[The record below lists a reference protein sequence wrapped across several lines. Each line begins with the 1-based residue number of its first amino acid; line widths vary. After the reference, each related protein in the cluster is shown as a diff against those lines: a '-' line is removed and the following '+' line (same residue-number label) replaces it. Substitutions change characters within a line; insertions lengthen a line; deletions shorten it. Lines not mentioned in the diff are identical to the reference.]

1 MACSREIRQNKLKMA
16 TADVVAAV
24 EHEISCPVCLD
35 DFEEPKCL
43 PNCAHNVC
51 QHCLEGMVKKRQ
63 SSIEC
68 PVCRIESVI
77 PNGGV
82 AAFPKNHLLVRLIE
96 RTPGRKEKEAIK
108 EALKNCKGKL
118 EGAETAL
125 KEMEDRYATSRSQA
139 EQIKQ
144 KIKSM
149 SENVVT
155 MVREQET
162 KLLSEIDQKLS
173 QNRNEGTFEMHKSN
187 TSGLCENASSCIQTV
202 EDILQNGVVSDLKDL
217 KEALIEELNE
227 FSESLESR
235 MFWANCEFTHPFDV
249 SLANTESVDNFIQK
263 KCLLG
268 NLTINTDSASVPE
281 DTPTA
286 SAFSGLCIA
295 TPVIQKSIDYSMCG
309 SLIQIV
315 DSSSCGVAN
324 FTPFSVAVS
333 RGSGHF
339 VALDEEMK
347 HVHIFNEEGEPLK
360 KFRIMYGDL
369 WDIGVSN
376 ENEIVVLNRESN
388 RVLHYDMN
396 GNFRKK
402 FVTAPKEN
410 VKFTSLSV
418 DIHGRFIISSS
429 PCYAETQE
437 DTMPHILVYNPS
449 GKLTLSFGDRLS
461 SPEKAVFLNG
471 KFFVVD
477 HGNECIMVFDK
488 SGDFLEEIG
497 KGCLDHPCSIAADY
511 TTGSLAVCDRG
522 NSTIQI
528 FSQDGHVLH
537 CFRTEHIPLQVAF
550 TKNYKNLLVCFE
562 IDDDTKNIQMLT
574 YS

>member
-1 MACSREIRQNKLKMA
+1 MAASIQN
-16 TADVVAAV
+16 DVVAAV

-68 PVCRIESVI
+68 PVCRIESAI

-125 KEMEDRYATSRSQA
+125 KEMEDRYETSRSQA

-144 KIKSM
+144 KIQSM
-149 SENVVT
+149 AESVVT

-162 KLLSEIDQKLS
+162 KMLSEIDQKLS

-249 SLANTESVDNFIQK
+249 SLANTESVDKFIQE

-281 DTPTA
+281 DIPTA
-286 SAFSGLCIA
+286 SGFSGLCIA
-295 TPVIQKSIDYSMCG
+295 APVMQKSVDYSLCG

-333 RGSGHF
+333 RSSGHF

-410 VKFTSLSV
+410 VKFTSLTV
-418 DIHGRFIISSS
+418 DIHGRFIISSC
-429 PCYAETQE
+429 PCYEETQ
-437 DTMPHILVYNPS
+437 DDAMPNILVYNPS
-449 GKLTLSFGDRLS
+449 GKLTLSFGDERLS

-477 HGNECIMVFDK
+477 CGNECIMVFDK
-488 SGDFLEEIG
+488 SGHFLEEIG
-497 KGCLDHPCSIAADY
+497 KGHLKRPGSIAADY
-511 TTGSLAVCDRG
+511 SNGSLAVSDRG
-522 NSTIQI
+522 TSTIQI
-528 FSQDGHVLH
+528 FSQDGRLLH
-537 CFRTEHIPLQVAF
+537 CFGTEHIPLQVSF
-550 TKNYKNLLVCFE
+550 TKNYENLLVCFE
-562 IDDDTKNIQMLT
+562 IDDGKKNIQMLT

>member
-1 MACSREIRQNKLKMA
+1 MAASIQN
-16 TADVVAAV
+16 DVVAAV

-68 PVCRIESVI
+68 PVCRIESAI

-125 KEMEDRYATSRSQA
+125 KEMEDRYETSRSQA

-144 KIKSM
+144 KIQSM
-149 SENVVT
+149 AESVVT

-162 KLLSEIDQKLS
+162 KMLSEIDQKLS

-249 SLANTESVDNFIQK
+249 SLANTESVDKFIQE

-268 NLTINTDSASVPE
+268 NLTINADSASVPE
-281 DTPTA
+281 DIPTA
-286 SAFSGLCIA
+286 SGFSGLCIA
-295 TPVIQKSIDYSMCG
+295 TPVMQKSIDYSLCG

-333 RGSGHF
+333 RSSGHF

-369 WDIGVSN
+369 WDIAVSN

-410 VKFTSLSV
+410 VKFTSLTV
-418 DIHGRFIISSS
+418 DIHGRFIISSC
-429 PCYAETQE
+429 PCYEETQ
-437 DTMPHILVYNPS
+437 DDAMPNILVYNPS
-449 GKLTLSFGDRLS
+449 GKLTLSFGDERLS

-477 HGNECIMVFDK
+477 RGNESIMVFDK
-488 SGDFLEEIG
+488 SGHFLEEIG
-497 KGCLDHPCSIAADY
+497 KGHLKRPGSIAADY
-511 TTGSLAVCDRG
+511 SKGSLAVSDRG
-522 NSTIQI
+522 TSTIQI
-528 FSQDGHVLH
+528 FSQDGRLLH
-537 CFRTEHIPLQVAF
+537 CFGTEHIPLQVSF
-550 TKNYKNLLVCFE
+550 TKNYENLLVCFE
-562 IDDDTKNIQMLT
+562 IDDGKKNIQMLT

>member
-1 MACSREIRQNKLKMA
+1 MAASIQN
-16 TADVVAAV
+16 DVVAAV

-35 DFEEPKCL
+35 EFEEPKCL

-68 PVCRIESVI
+68 PVCRIESAI

-125 KEMEDRYATSRSQA
+125 KEMEDRYETSRSQA

-149 SENVVT
+149 AENVVT

-162 KLLSEIDQKLS
+162 KMLSEIDQKLS
-173 QNRNEGTFEMHKSN
+173 QNRHEGTFEMHKSN
-187 TSGLCENASSCIQTV
+187 TSVLCENASSCIQTV

-249 SLANTESVDNFIQK
+249 SLANTESVDKFIK
-263 KCLLG
+263 EKCLLG
-268 NLTINTDSASVPE
+268 NLTINTDSEPVTE
-281 DTPTA
+281 DIPTA

-295 TPVIQKSIDYSMCG
+295 TPVVQKNIDYSLCG

-333 RGSGHF
+333 RSSGHF

-418 DIHGRFIISSS
+418 DIHGRFIISSC
-429 PCYAETQE
+429 PCYEETQD

-449 GKLTLSFGDRLS
+449 GKLTLSFGDETLS

-488 SGDFLEEIG
+488 SGNFLEEIG
-497 KGCLDHPCSIAADY
+497 KGRLNHPCSIAVDY
-511 TTGSLAVCDRG
+511 TNGTFAVSDRG
-522 NSTIQI
+522 TSTIQI
-528 FSQDGHVLH
+528 FSQDGRLLH
-537 CFRTEHIPLQVAF
+537 CFGTEHIPLQVSF

-562 IDDDTKNIQMLT
+562 IDDGTKNIQMLT

>member
-1 MACSREIRQNKLKMA
+1 MAASIQN
-16 TADVVAAV
+16 DVVAAV

-35 DFEEPKCL
+35 EFEEPKCL

-68 PVCRIESVI
+68 PVCRIESAI

-108 EALKNCKGKL
+108 EALKNCKGTL

-125 KEMEDRYATSRSQA
+125 KEMEDRYETSRSQA

-149 SENVVT
+149 AENVVT

-162 KLLSEIDQKLS
+162 KMLSEIDQKLS
-173 QNRNEGTFEMHKSN
+173 QNRHEGTFEMHKSN
-187 TSGLCENASSCIQTV
+187 TSVLCENASSCIQTV

-249 SLANTESVDNFIQK
+249 SLANTESVDKFIK
-263 KCLLG
+263 EKCLLG
-268 NLTINTDSASVPE
+268 NLTINTDSEPVTE
-281 DTPTA
+281 DIPTA

-295 TPVIQKSIDYSMCG
+295 TPVVQKNIDYSLCG

-333 RGSGHF
+333 RSSGHF

-418 DIHGRFIISSS
+418 DIHGRFIISSC
-429 PCYAETQE
+429 PCYEETQD

-449 GKLTLSFGDRLS
+449 GKLTLSFGDETLS

-488 SGDFLEEIG
+488 SGNFLEEIG
-497 KGCLDHPCSIAADY
+497 KGRLNHPCSIAVDY
-511 TTGSLAVCDRG
+511 TNGTFAVSDRG
-522 NSTIQI
+522 TSTIQI
-528 FSQDGHVLH
+528 FSQDGRLLH
-537 CFRTEHIPLQVAF
+537 CFGTEHIPLQVSF

-562 IDDDTKNIQMLT
+562 IDDGTKNIQMLT

>member
-1 MACSREIRQNKLKMA
+1 MAASIQY
-16 TADVVAAV
+16 DVVAAV

-35 DFEEPKCL
+35 EFEEPKCL

-68 PVCRIESVI
+68 PVCRIESAI

-108 EALKNCKGKL
+108 EALKNCKGTL

-125 KEMEDRYATSRSQA
+125 KEMEDRYETSRSQA

-149 SENVVT
+149 AENVVT

-162 KLLSEIDQKLS
+162 KMLSEIDQKLS
-173 QNRNEGTFEMHKSN
+173 QNRHEGTFEMHKSN
-187 TSGLCENASSCIQTV
+187 TSVLCENASSCIQTV

-227 FSESLESR
+227 FSKSLESR

-249 SLANTESVDNFIQK
+249 LLANTESVDKFIQE
-263 KCLLG
+263 KCSLG
-268 NLTINTDSASVPE
+268 NLTINTDSEPVTE
-281 DTPTA
+281 DIPTA

-295 TPVIQKSIDYSMCG
+295 APVVQKSIDYSLCG

-333 RGSGHF
+333 RSSGHF

-418 DIHGRFIISSS
+418 DIHGRFIISSC
-429 PCYAETQE
+429 PCYEETQD

-449 GKLTLSFGDRLS
+449 GKLTLSFGDETLS

-477 HGNECIMVFDK
+477 HGNECVMVFDK
-488 SGDFLEEIG
+488 SGNFLEEIG
-497 KGCLDHPCSIAADY
+497 KGHLNHPCSIAVDY
-511 TTGSLAVCDRG
+511 TNGSFAVSDRG
-522 NSTIQI
+522 TSTIQI
-528 FSQDGHVLH
+528 FSQDGHLLH
-537 CFRTEHIPLQVAF
+537 CFGTEHIPLQVSF

-562 IDDDTKNIQMLT
+562 IDDGKKNIQMLT

>member
-1 MACSREIRQNKLKMA
+1 MAASIQN
-16 TADVVAAV
+16 DVVAAV

-68 PVCRIESVI
+68 PVCRIESAI

-125 KEMEDRYATSRSQA
+125 KEMEDRYETSRSQA

-144 KIKSM
+144 KIQSM
-149 SENVVT
+149 AESVVT

-162 KLLSEIDQKLS
+162 KMLNEIDQKLS

-249 SLANTESVDNFIQK
+249 SLANTESVDKFIQE

-281 DTPTA
+281 DIPTA
-286 SAFSGLCIA
+286 SGFSGLCIA
-295 TPVIQKSIDYSMCG
+295 TPVMQKSVDYSLCG

-333 RGSGHF
+333 RSSGHF

-410 VKFTSLSV
+410 VKFTSLTV
-418 DIHGRFIISSS
+418 DIHGRFIISSC
-429 PCYAETQE
+429 PCYEETQ
-437 DTMPHILVYNPS
+437 DDAMPNILVYNPS
-449 GKLTLSFGDRLS
+449 GKLTLSFGDERLS

-477 HGNECIMVFDK
+477 CGNECIMVFDK
-488 SGDFLEEIG
+488 SGHFLEEIG
-497 KGCLDHPCSIAADY
+497 KGHLKRPGSIAADY
-511 TTGSLAVCDRG
+511 SNGSLAVSDRG
-522 NSTIQI
+522 TSTIQI
-528 FSQDGHVLH
+528 FSQDGRLLH
-537 CFRTEHIPLQVAF
+537 CFGTEHIPLQVSF
-550 TKNYKNLLVCFE
+550 TKNYENLLVCFE
-562 IDDDTKNIQMLT
+562 IDDGKKNIQMLT

>member
-1 MACSREIRQNKLKMA
+1 MAASIQN
-16 TADVVAAV
+16 DVVAAV

-35 DFEEPKCL
+35 EFEEPKCL

-68 PVCRIESVI
+68 PVCRIESAI

-125 KEMEDRYATSRSQA
+125 KEMEDRYETSRSQA

-149 SENVVT
+149 AENVVT

-162 KLLSEIDQKLS
+162 KMLSEIDQKLS
-173 QNRNEGTFEMHKSN
+173 QNRHEGTFEMHKSN
-187 TSGLCENASSCIQTV
+187 TSVLCENASSCIQTV

-249 SLANTESVDNFIQK
+249 SLANTESVDKFIK
-263 KCLLG
+263 EKCLLG
-268 NLTINTDSASVPE
+268 NLTINTDSEPVTE
-281 DTPTA
+281 DIPTA

-295 TPVIQKSIDYSMCG
+295 TPVVQESIDYSLCG

-333 RGSGHF
+333 RSSGHF

-418 DIHGRFIISSS
+418 DIHGRFIISSC
-429 PCYAETQE
+429 PCYEETQD

-449 GKLTLSFGDRLS
+449 GKLTLSFGDETLS

-488 SGDFLEEIG
+488 SGNFLEEIG
-497 KGCLDHPCSIAADY
+497 KGLLNHPCSIAVDY
-511 TTGSLAVCDRG
+511 TNGSFAVSDRG
-522 NSTIQI
+522 TSTIQI
-528 FSQDGHVLH
+528 FSQDGRLLH
-537 CFRTEHIPLQVAF
+537 CFGTEHIPLQVSF

-562 IDDDTKNIQMLT
+562 IDDGTKNIQMLT

>member
-1 MACSREIRQNKLKMA
+1 MAASIQN
-16 TADVVAAV
+16 DVVAAV

-68 PVCRIESVI
+68 PVCRIESAI

-125 KEMEDRYATSRSQA
+125 KEMEDRYETSRSQA

-144 KIKSM
+144 KIQSM
-149 SENVVT
+149 AESVVT

-162 KLLSEIDQKLS
+162 KMLSEIDQKLS

-249 SLANTESVDNFIQK
+249 SLANIESVDKFIQE

-281 DTPTA
+281 DIPTA
-286 SAFSGLCIA
+286 SGFSGLCIA
-295 TPVIQKSIDYSMCG
+295 TPVMQKSVDYSLCG

-333 RGSGHF
+333 RSSGHF

-402 FVTAPKEN
+402 FVTVPKEN
-410 VKFTSLSV
+410 VKFTSLTV
-418 DIHGRFIISSS
+418 DIHGRFIISSC
-429 PCYAETQE
+429 PCYEETQ
-437 DTMPHILVYNPS
+437 DDAMPNILVYNPS
-449 GKLTLSFGDRLS
+449 GKLTLSFGDERLS

-477 HGNECIMVFDK
+477 CGNECIMVFDK
-488 SGDFLEEIG
+488 SGHFLEEIG
-497 KGCLDHPCSIAADY
+497 KGHLKRPGSIAADY
-511 TTGSLAVCDRG
+511 SNGSLAVSDRG
-522 NSTIQI
+522 TSTIQI
-528 FSQDGHVLH
+528 FSQDGRLLH
-537 CFRTEHIPLQVAF
+537 CFGTEHIPLQVSF
-550 TKNYKNLLVCFE
+550 TKNYENLLVCFE
-562 IDDDTKNIQMLT
+562 IDDGKKNIQMLT

>member
-1 MACSREIRQNKLKMA
+1 MAASIQN
-16 TADVVAAV
+16 DVVAAV

-125 KEMEDRYATSRSQA
+125 KEMEDRYETSRSQA

-144 KIKSM
+144 NIKSM
-149 SENVVT
+149 AENVVT

-162 KLLSEIDQKLS
+162 QMLCEIDQKLS

-235 MFWANCEFTHPFDV
+235 IFWANCEFTNPFDV
-249 SLANTESVDNFIQK
+249 SLANTESVDKFIQE

-281 DTPTA
+281 DIPTA
-286 SAFSGLCIA
+286 SAFSGLCIG
-295 TPVIQKSIDYSMCG
+295 TPIIQKSIDYSMCG
-309 SLIQIV
+309 SLIQTV
-315 DSSSCGVAN
+315 DSSSLGVAN

-333 RGSGHF
+333 RSSGHF

-376 ENEIVVLNRESN
+376 DDEIVVLNRESN

-449 GKLTLSFGDRLS
+449 GKLTLSFGDDRLS

-477 HGNECIMVFDK
+477 HGGECIMVFDK

-497 KGCLDHPCSIAADY
+497 KGRLEHPCSIAADY
-511 TTGSLAVCDRG
+511 TNGSLAVSDRG

-528 FSQDGHVLH
+528 YSQDGRLLH
-537 CFRTEHIPLQVAF
+537 CFRTEHIPLQLAF

-562 IDDDTKNIQMLT
+562 IDDDKKNIEMLT

>member
-1 MACSREIRQNKLKMA
+1 MAASIQN
-16 TADVVAAV
+16 DVVAAV

-68 PVCRIESVI
+68 PVCRIESAI

-125 KEMEDRYATSRSQA
+125 KEMEDRYETSRSQA

-144 KIKSM
+144 KIQSM
-149 SENVVT
+149 AESVVT

-162 KLLSEIDQKLS
+162 KMLSEIDQKLS

-249 SLANTESVDNFIQK
+249 SLANTESVDKFIQE

-281 DTPTA
+281 DIPTA
-286 SAFSGLCIA
+286 SGFSGLCIA
-295 TPVIQKSIDYSMCG
+295 TPVMQKSIDYSLCG

-333 RGSGHF
+333 RSSGHF

-369 WDIGVSN
+369 WDIAVSN

-410 VKFTSLSV
+410 VKFTSLTV
-418 DIHGRFIISSS
+418 DIHGRFIISSC
-429 PCYAETQE
+429 PCYEETQ
-437 DTMPHILVYNPS
+437 DDAMPNILVYNPS
-449 GKLTLSFGDRLS
+449 GKLTLSFGDERLS

-477 HGNECIMVFDK
+477 CGNECIMVFDK
-488 SGDFLEEIG
+488 SGHFLEEIG
-497 KGCLDHPCSIAADY
+497 KGRLKRPGSIAADY
-511 TTGSLAVCDRG
+511 SKGSLAVSDRG
-522 NSTIQI
+522 TSTIQI
-528 FSQDGHVLH
+528 FSQDGRLLH
-537 CFRTEHIPLQVAF
+537 CFGTEHIPLQVSF
-550 TKNYKNLLVCFE
+550 TKNYENLLVCFE
-562 IDDDTKNIQMLT
+562 IDDGKKNIQMLT

>member
-1 MACSREIRQNKLKMA
+1 MAASIQN
-16 TADVVAAV
+16 DVVAAV

-35 DFEEPKCL
+35 EFEEPKCL

-68 PVCRIESVI
+68 PVCRIESAI

-125 KEMEDRYATSRSQA
+125 KEMEDRYETSRSQA

-149 SENVVT
+149 AENVVT

-162 KLLSEIDQKLS
+162 KMLSEIDQKLS
-173 QNRNEGTFEMHKSN
+173 QNRHEGTFEMHKSN
-187 TSGLCENASSCIQTV
+187 TSVLCENASSCIQTV
-202 EDILQNGVVSDLKDL
+202 GDILQNGVVSDLKDL

-249 SLANTESVDNFIQK
+249 SLANTESVDKFIK
-263 KCLLG
+263 EKCLLG
-268 NLTINTDSASVPE
+268 NLTINTDSEPVTE
-281 DTPTA
+281 DIPTA

-295 TPVIQKSIDYSMCG
+295 TPVVQESIDYSLCG

-333 RGSGHF
+333 RSSGHF

-418 DIHGRFIISSS
+418 DIHGRFIISSC
-429 PCYAETQE
+429 PCYEETQD

-449 GKLTLSFGDRLS
+449 GKLTLSFGDETLS

-488 SGDFLEEIG
+488 SGNFLEEIG
-497 KGCLDHPCSIAADY
+497 KGRLNHPCSIAVDY
-511 TTGSLAVCDRG
+511 TNGTFAVSDRG
-522 NSTIQI
+522 TSTIQI
-528 FSQDGHVLH
+528 FSQDGHLLY
-537 CFRTEHIPLQVAF
+537 CFGTEHIPLQVSF
-550 TKNYKNLLVCFE
+550 MKNYKNLLVCFE
-562 IDDDTKNIQMLT
+562 IDDGKKNIQMLT

>member
-1 MACSREIRQNKLKMA
+1 MAASIQN
-16 TADVVAAV
+16 DVVAAV

-35 DFEEPKCL
+35 EFEEPKCL

-68 PVCRIESVI
+68 PVCRIESAI

-125 KEMEDRYATSRSQA
+125 KEMEDRYETSRSQA

-149 SENVVT
+149 AENVVT

-162 KLLSEIDQKLS
+162 RMLSEIDQKLS
-173 QNRNEGTFEMHKSN
+173 QNRHEGTFEMHKSN
-187 TSGLCENASSCIQTV
+187 TSVLCENASSCMQTV

-217 KEALIEELNE
+217 KEALIEELKE

-235 MFWANCEFTHPFDV
+235 IFWANCEFTHPFDI
-249 SLANTESVDNFIQK
+249 SLANTEYVDKFIQE

-268 NLTINTDSASVPE
+268 NLTINTDSAPVTE
-281 DTPTA
+281 DIPTA

-295 TPVIQKSIDYSMCG
+295 TPVIQKSIDYSMYG
-309 SLIQIV
+309 SLIQTV
-315 DSSSCGVAN
+315 DSSSSEVAN

-333 RGSGHF
+333 RSSGHF
-339 VALDEEMK
+339 VALDKEMK
-347 HVHIFNEEGEPLK
+347 QVHIFNEEGEPLK
-360 KFRIMYGDL
+360 KFRILYGDL
-369 WDIGVSN
+369 CDVGVSN
-376 ENEIVVLNRESN
+376 ENEIIVLNRESN

-402 FVTAPKEN
+402 FVTAPEEN

-418 DIHGRFIISSS
+418 DIHGRFIISSC
-429 PCYAETQE
+429 PCYEETQD
-437 DTMPHILVYNPS
+437 DTMPHILVYNPL
-449 GKLTLSFGDRLS
+449 GKLTLSFGDERLL

-488 SGDFLEEIG
+488 SGNFLEEIG
-497 KGCLDHPCSIAADY
+497 QGRLNHPCSIAVDY
-511 TTGSLAVCDRG
+511 TNGSLAVSDRG
-522 NSTIQI
+522 TSTIQI
-528 FSQDGHVLH
+528 FTQDGRLLH
-537 CFRTEHIPLQVAF
+537 SFGTEHIPLQVSF

-562 IDDDTKNIQMLT
+562 IDDGKKNIQMLT

>member
-1 MACSREIRQNKLKMA
+1 MA
-16 TADVVAAV
+16 TSIQNDVVAAV
-24 EHEISCPVCLD
+24 ENEISCPVCLD

-108 EALKNCKGKL
+108 EALKTCKGKL
-118 EGAETAL
+118 ESAEAAL
-125 KEMEDRYATSRSQA
+125 KEMENRYVTSRSQA
-139 EQIKQ
+139 EEIKE

-149 SENVVT
+149 AENVVT
-155 MVREQET
+155 KVREQET
-162 KLLSEIDQKLS
+162 KMLSEIDQKLS
-173 QNRNEGTFEMHKSN
+173 QNRNQGTFETHKSN
-187 TSGLCENASSCIQTV
+187 TSELCENASSCIRTV
-202 EDILQNGVVSDLKDL
+202 EDILQNGEPSDLKDL
-217 KEALIEELNE
+217 KEALIEELSE

-235 MFWANCEFTHPFDV
+235 VFWANCEFTHPFEV
-249 SLANTESVDNFIQK
+249 SLTNTDIVDRFVDEE
-263 KCLLG
+263 CMLG
-268 NLTINTDSASVPE
+268 KLTINTGSESSTEGAECIPTVSV
-281 DTPTA
+281 
-286 SAFSGLCIA
+286 FSGFCKA
-295 TPVIQKSIDYSMCG
+295 TPVVQKSIDYSRSG
-309 SLIQIV
+309 SLIQTINN
-315 DSSSCGVAN
+315 SSIGVAK
-324 FTPFSVAVS
+324 FIPFSVAVS
-333 RGSGHF
+333 RNSGHF

-396 GNFRKK
+396 GNFKKK
-402 FVTAPKEN
+402 FVTAPKDN

-429 PCYAETQE
+429 PCYSETRE
-437 DTMPHILVYNPS
+437 DTMPCILVYNPS
-449 GKLTLSFGDRLS
+449 GKLTMSFGDDRLLA
-461 SPEKAVFLNG
+461 PEKAVFLNG

-477 HGNECIMVFDK
+477 NGHKCIVVFDK
-488 SGDFLEEIG
+488 NGDFLEEIG
-497 KGCLDHPCSIAADY
+497 RGCQDHPCSIAADF
-511 TTGSLAVCDRG
+511 TNGNLVVCNRG

-528 FSQDGHVLH
+528 YSQDGCLLH
-537 CFRTEHIPLQVAF
+537 RFGTEHIPLQVAF
-550 TKNYKNLLVCFE
+550 TKNYKNLLICFE
-562 IDDDTKNIQMLT
+562 IDDGKKNIQMMT

>member
-1 MACSREIRQNKLKMA
+1 MAASIQN
-16 TADVVAAV
+16 DVVAAV

-35 DFEEPKCL
+35 EFEEPKCL

-68 PVCRIESVI
+68 PVCRIESAI

-125 KEMEDRYATSRSQA
+125 KEMEDRYETSRSQA

-149 SENVVT
+149 AENVVT

-162 KLLSEIDQKLS
+162 KMLSEIDQKLS
-173 QNRNEGTFEMHKSN
+173 QNRHEGTFEMHKSN
-187 TSGLCENASSCIQTV
+187 TSVLCENASSCIQTV
-202 EDILQNGVVSDLKDL
+202 GDILQNGVVSDLKDL

-227 FSESLESR
+227 FSKSLESR

-249 SLANTESVDNFIQK
+249 SLANTESVDKFIK
-263 KCLLG
+263 EKCLLG
-268 NLTINTDSASVPE
+268 NLTINTDSEPVTE
-281 DTPTA
+281 DIPTA

-295 TPVIQKSIDYSMCG
+295 TPVVQESIDYSLCG

-333 RGSGHF
+333 RSSGHF

-418 DIHGRFIISSS
+418 DIHGRFIISSC
-429 PCYAETQE
+429 PCYEETQD

-449 GKLTLSFGDRLS
+449 GKLTLSFGDETLS

-488 SGDFLEEIG
+488 SGNFLEEIG
-497 KGCLDHPCSIAADY
+497 KGRLNHPCSIAVDY
-511 TTGSLAVCDRG
+511 TNGSFAVSDRG
-522 NSTIQI
+522 TSTIQI
-528 FSQDGHVLH
+528 FSQDGRLLH
-537 CFRTEHIPLQVAF
+537 CFGTEHIPLQVSF
-550 TKNYKNLLVCFE
+550 MKNYKNLLVCFE
-562 IDDDTKNIQMLT
+562 IDDGKKNIQMLT

>member
-1 MACSREIRQNKLKMA
+1 MAASIQN
-16 TADVVAAV
+16 DVVAAV

-35 DFEEPKCL
+35 EFEEPKCL

-68 PVCRIESVI
+68 PVCRIESAI

-108 EALKNCKGKL
+108 EALKNCKGTL

-125 KEMEDRYATSRSQA
+125 KEMEDRYETSRSQA

-149 SENVVT
+149 AENVVT

-162 KLLSEIDQKLS
+162 KMLSEIDQKLS
-173 QNRNEGTFEMHKSN
+173 QNRHEGTFEMHKSN
-187 TSGLCENASSCIQTV
+187 TSVLCENASSCIQTV

-227 FSESLESR
+227 FSKSLESR

-249 SLANTESVDNFIQK
+249 SLANTESVDKFIK
-263 KCLLG
+263 EKCLLG
-268 NLTINTDSASVPE
+268 NLTINTDSEPVTE
-281 DTPTA
+281 DIPTA

-295 TPVIQKSIDYSMCG
+295 TPVVQKNIDYSLCG

-333 RGSGHF
+333 RSSGHF

-410 VKFTSLSV
+410 VKFTSLTV
-418 DIHGRFIISSS
+418 DIHGRFIISSC
-429 PCYAETQE
+429 PCYEETQD

-449 GKLTLSFGDRLS
+449 GKLTLSFGDETLS

-488 SGDFLEEIG
+488 SGNFLEEIG
-497 KGCLDHPCSIAADY
+497 KGLLNHPCSIAVDY
-511 TTGSLAVCDRG
+511 TNGSFAVSDRG
-522 NSTIQI
+522 TSTIQI
-528 FSQDGHVLH
+528 FSQDGHLLY
-537 CFRTEHIPLQVAF
+537 CFGTEHIPLQVSF
-550 TKNYKNLLVCFE
+550 MKNYKNLLVCFE
-562 IDDDTKNIQMLT
+562 IDDGKKNIQMLT

>member
-1 MACSREIRQNKLKMA
+1 MQLNNGMVLP
-16 TADVVAAV
+16 
-24 EHEISCPVCLD
+24 PVCLD

-68 PVCRIESVI
+68 PVCRIESAI

-125 KEMEDRYATSRSQA
+125 KEMEDRYETSRSEA

-144 KIKSM
+144 KIQSM
-149 SENVVT
+149 AESVVT

-162 KLLSEIDQKLS
+162 KMLSEIDQKLS

-249 SLANTESVDNFIQK
+249 SLANTESVNKFIQE

-281 DTPTA
+281 DIPTA
-286 SAFSGLCIA
+286 SGFSGLCIA
-295 TPVIQKSIDYSMCG
+295 TPVMQKSVDYSLCG

-333 RGSGHF
+333 RSSGHF

-410 VKFTSLSV
+410 VKFTSLTV
-418 DIHGRFIISSS
+418 DIHGRFIISSC
-429 PCYAETQE
+429 PCYEETQ
-437 DTMPHILVYNPS
+437 DDAMPNILVYNPS
-449 GKLTLSFGDRLS
+449 GKLTLSFGDERLS

-477 HGNECIMVFDK
+477 CGNECIMVFDK
-488 SGDFLEEIG
+488 SGHFLEEIG
-497 KGCLDHPCSIAADY
+497 KGRLKRPGSIAADY
-511 TTGSLAVCDRG
+511 SNGSLAVSDRG
-522 NSTIQI
+522 TSTIQI
-528 FSQDGHVLH
+528 FSQDGCLLH
-537 CFRTEHIPLQVAF
+537 CFGTEHIPLQVSF
-550 TKNYKNLLVCFE
+550 TKNYENLLVCFE
-562 IDDDTKNIQMLT
+562 IDDGKKNIQMLT

>member
-1 MACSREIRQNKLKMA
+1 MAASIQN
-16 TADVVAAV
+16 DVVAAV

-68 PVCRIESVI
+68 PVCRIESAI

-125 KEMEDRYATSRSQA
+125 KEMEDRYETSRSQA

-144 KIKSM
+144 KIQSM
-149 SENVVT
+149 AESVVT

-162 KLLSEIDQKLS
+162 KMLSEIDQKLS

-249 SLANTESVDNFIQK
+249 SLANTESVDKFIQE

-281 DTPTA
+281 DIPTA
-286 SAFSGLCIA
+286 SGFSGLCIA
-295 TPVIQKSIDYSMCG
+295 TPVMQKSVDYSLCG

-333 RGSGHF
+333 RSSGHF

-402 FVTAPKEN
+402 FVTVPKEN
-410 VKFTSLSV
+410 VKFTSLTV
-418 DIHGRFIISSS
+418 DIHGRFIISSC
-429 PCYAETQE
+429 PCYEETQ
-437 DTMPHILVYNPS
+437 DDAMPNILVYNPS
-449 GKLTLSFGDRLS
+449 GKLTLSFGDEKLS

-477 HGNECIMVFDK
+477 CGNECIMVFDK
-488 SGDFLEEIG
+488 SGHFLEEIG
-497 KGCLDHPCSIAADY
+497 KGHLKRPGSIAADY
-511 TTGSLAVCDRG
+511 SNGSLAVSDRG
-522 NSTIQI
+522 TSTIQI
-528 FSQDGHVLH
+528 FSQDGRLLH
-537 CFRTEHIPLQVAF
+537 CFGTEHIPLQVSF
-550 TKNYKNLLVCFE
+550 TKNYENLLVCFE
-562 IDDDTKNIQMLT
+562 IDDGKKNIQMLT

>member
-1 MACSREIRQNKLKMA
+1 MA
-16 TADVVAAV
+16 TSVQNEVIAAV

-51 QHCLEGMVKKRQ
+51 QHCLEGMVKNRQ

-108 EALKNCKGKL
+108 EALKTCKGKL
-118 EGAETAL
+118 ESAEAAL
-125 KEMEDRYATSRSQA
+125 KEMEGRYATSRSQA
-139 EQIKQ
+139 EQIKE
-144 KIKSM
+144 KIKSIA
-149 SENVVT
+149 ENVVT

-162 KLLSEIDQKLS
+162 KMLGEIDQKLS
-173 QNRNEGTFEMHKSN
+173 QNRNEGTFETHKSN
-187 TSGLCENASSCIQTV
+187 TSELCENASSCIRTV
-202 EDILQNGVVSDLKDL
+202 EDILQNGEPSDLKDL
-217 KEALIEELNE
+217 KDALIEDLNE

-235 MFWANCEFTHPFDV
+235 VFWANAEFTQAFDV
-249 SLANTESVDNFIQK
+249 SLTNTDTIDKFLQEE
-263 KCLLG
+263 CLLG
-268 NLTINTDSASVPE
+268 NLTINTGSGSAPE
-281 DTPTA
+281 DAPTA
-286 SAFSGLCIA
+286 SVILGVCIA
-295 TPVIQKSIDYSMCG
+295 TPVVQQSIDYSMSG
-309 SLIQIV
+309 SLIQTV
-315 DSSSCGVAN
+315 DSSSCGLAK

-333 RGSGHF
+333 RNSGHF

-376 ENEIVVLNRESN
+376 ENEIVVVNRESN
-388 RVLHYDMN
+388 RLLHYDMN
-396 GNFRKK
+396 GNFKKK
-402 FVTAPKEN
+402 FVTAPKDN

-418 DIHGRFIISSS
+418 DIHGRFIVSSS
-429 PCYAETQE
+429 PCYSESQE
-437 DTMPHILVYNPS
+437 DTMPQILVYNPS
-449 GKLTLSFGDRLS
+449 GKLTLSFGNDRLS

-477 HGNECIMVFDK
+477 PGSECIVVFDK
-488 SGDFLEEIG
+488 NGDFLEEIA
-497 KGCLDHPCSIAADY
+497 KGCVDHPCSIVADN
-511 TTGSLAVCDRG
+511 TNGNLVVCDRG
-522 NSTIQI
+522 NSTVQI
-528 FSQDGHVLH
+528 YSEAGCLLH
-537 CFRTEHIPLQVAF
+537 RFRTEHIPLQVAF
-550 TKNYKNLLVCFE
+550 TKNYKNLLICFE
-562 IDDDTKNIQMLT
+562 IEDGKKNIQMMT

>member
-1 MACSREIRQNKLKMA
+1 MAASIQN
-16 TADVVAAV
+16 DVVAAV

-68 PVCRIESVI
+68 PVCRIESAI

-125 KEMEDRYATSRSQA
+125 KEMEDRYETSRSQA

-144 KIKSM
+144 KIQSIAE
-149 SENVVT
+149 SVVT

-162 KLLSEIDQKLS
+162 KMLNEIDQKLS

-249 SLANTESVDNFIQK
+249 SLANTESVDKFIQE

-268 NLTINTDSASVPE
+268 NLTINADSASVPE
-281 DTPTA
+281 DIPTA
-286 SAFSGLCIA
+286 SGFSGLCIA
-295 TPVIQKSIDYSMCG
+295 TPVMQKSIDYSLCG

-333 RGSGHF
+333 RSSGHF

-369 WDIGVSN
+369 WDIAVSN

-410 VKFTSLSV
+410 VKFTSLTV
-418 DIHGRFIISSS
+418 DIHGRFIISSC
-429 PCYAETQE
+429 PCYEETQ
-437 DTMPHILVYNPS
+437 DDAMPNILVYNPS
-449 GKLTLSFGDRLS
+449 GKLTLSFGGERLS

-477 HGNECIMVFDK
+477 CGNECIMVFDK
-488 SGDFLEEIG
+488 SGHFLEEIG
-497 KGCLDHPCSIAADY
+497 KGRLKRPGSIAADY
-511 TTGSLAVCDRG
+511 SNGSLAVSDRG
-522 NSTIQI
+522 TSTIQI
-528 FSQDGHVLH
+528 FSQDGRLLH
-537 CFRTEHIPLQVAF
+537 CFGTEHIPLQVSF
-550 TKNYKNLLVCFE
+550 TKNYENLLVCFE
-562 IDDDTKNIQMLT
+562 IDDGKKNIQMLT

>member
-1 MACSREIRQNKLKMA
+1 MAASIQN
-16 TADVVAAV
+16 DVVAAV

-68 PVCRIESVI
+68 PVCRIESAI

-125 KEMEDRYATSRSQA
+125 KEMEDRYETSRSQA

-144 KIKSM
+144 KIQSM
-149 SENVVT
+149 AESVVT

-162 KLLSEIDQKLS
+162 KMLSEIDQKLS

-249 SLANTESVDNFIQK
+249 SLANTESVDKFIQE

-281 DTPTA
+281 DIPTA
-286 SAFSGLCIA
+286 SGFSGLCIA
-295 TPVIQKSIDYSMCG
+295 TPVMQKSIDYSLCG

-333 RGSGHF
+333 RSSGHF

-410 VKFTSLSV
+410 VKFTSLTV
-418 DIHGRFIISSS
+418 DIHGRFIISSC
-429 PCYAETQE
+429 PCYEETQ
-437 DTMPHILVYNPS
+437 DDAMPNILVYNPS
-449 GKLTLSFGDRLS
+449 GKLTLSFGDERLS

-477 HGNECIMVFDK
+477 CGNESIMVFDK
-488 SGDFLEEIG
+488 SGHFLEEIG
-497 KGCLDHPCSIAADY
+497 KGRLKRPGSIAADY
-511 TTGSLAVCDRG
+511 SNGSLAVSDRG
-522 NSTIQI
+522 TSTIQI
-528 FSQDGHVLH
+528 FSQDGRLLH
-537 CFRTEHIPLQVAF
+537 CFGTEHIPLQVSF
-550 TKNYKNLLVCFE
+550 TKNYENLLVCFE
-562 IDDDTKNIQMLT
+562 IDDGKKNIQMLT

>member
-1 MACSREIRQNKLKMA
+1 MAASIQN
-16 TADVVAAV
+16 DVVAAV

-35 DFEEPKCL
+35 EFEEPKCL

-51 QHCLEGMVKKRQ
+51 QLCLEGMVKKRQ

-68 PVCRIESVI
+68 PVCRIESAI

-125 KEMEDRYATSRSQA
+125 KEMEDRYETSRSQA

-149 SENVVT
+149 AENVVT

-162 KLLSEIDQKLS
+162 KMLSEIDQKLS
-173 QNRNEGTFEMHKSN
+173 QNRHEGTFEMHKSN
-187 TSGLCENASSCIQTV
+187 TSVLCENASSCIQTV

-249 SLANTESVDNFIQK
+249 SLANTESVDKFIQE

-268 NLTINTDSASVPE
+268 NLTINTDSEPVTE
-281 DTPTA
+281 YIPTA

-295 TPVIQKSIDYSMCG
+295 TPVVQKSIDYSLCG

-333 RGSGHF
+333 RSSGHF

-418 DIHGRFIISSS
+418 DIHGRFIISSC
-429 PCYAETQE
+429 PCYEETQD

-449 GKLTLSFGDRLS
+449 GKLTLSFGDETLS

-477 HGNECIMVFDK
+477 HGNECVMVFDK
-488 SGDFLEEIG
+488 SGNFLEEIG
-497 KGCLDHPCSIAADY
+497 KGRLNHPCSIAVDY
-511 TTGSLAVCDRG
+511 TNGSFAVSDRG
-522 NSTIQI
+522 TSTILI
-528 FSQDGHVLH
+528 FSQDGHLLH
-537 CFRTEHIPLQVAF
+537 CFGTEHIPLQVSF

-562 IDDDTKNIQMLT
+562 IDDGKKNLQMLT

>member
-1 MACSREIRQNKLKMA
+1 MAASIQN
-16 TADVVAAV
+16 DVVAAV

-68 PVCRIESVI
+68 PVCRIESAI

-125 KEMEDRYATSRSQA
+125 KEMEDRYETSRSQA

-144 KIKSM
+144 KIQSM
-149 SENVVT
+149 AESVVT

-162 KLLSEIDQKLS
+162 KMLNEIDQKLS

-249 SLANTESVDNFIQK
+249 SLANTESVDKFIQE

-268 NLTINTDSASVPE
+268 NLTINADSASVPE
-281 DTPTA
+281 DIPTA
-286 SAFSGLCIA
+286 SGFSGLCIA
-295 TPVIQKSIDYSMCG
+295 TPVMQKSIDYSLCG

-333 RGSGHF
+333 RSSGHF

-369 WDIGVSN
+369 WDIAVSN

-410 VKFTSLSV
+410 VKFTSLTV
-418 DIHGRFIISSS
+418 DIHGRFIISSC
-429 PCYAETQE
+429 PCYEETQ
-437 DTMPHILVYNPS
+437 DDAMPNILVYNPS
-449 GKLTLSFGDRLS
+449 GKLTLSFGDERLS

-477 HGNECIMVFDK
+477 CGNESIMVFDK
-488 SGDFLEEIG
+488 SGHFLEEIG
-497 KGCLDHPCSIAADY
+497 KGRLKRPGSIAADY
-511 TTGSLAVCDRG
+511 SNGSLAVSDRG
-522 NSTIQI
+522 TSTIQI
-528 FSQDGHVLH
+528 FSQDGRLLH
-537 CFRTEHIPLQVAF
+537 CFGTEHIPLQVSF
-550 TKNYKNLLVCFE
+550 TKNYENLLVCFE
-562 IDDDTKNIQMLT
+562 IDDGKKNIQMLT